1 MVRTPTEV
9 QLFRFSAATSN
20 PHRIHFDLPYAQS
33 EGYPGV
39 VVQSHL
45 HASFLAQAVCDWA
58 GSRSRLKRF
67 RWENRALAVAGDTLT
82 ITGFVS
88 SVEHHD
94 GVATVSWCWSRH
106 FFARITYHAGMLR
119 MNWRNPTRRHSS
131 EVLAAMRAGRPGVH

>member
-58 GSRSRLKRF
+58 GSRSRLKWF

-94 GVATVSWCWSRH
+94 GVATVSWELE
-106 FFARITYHAGMLR
+106 ARNQYGTLCAPAWAR
-119 MNWRNPTRRHSS
+119 V
-131 EVLAAMRAGRPGVH
+131 EVPEEVAL